1 MNVVLDWVKSN
12 VYTVIFVAVMITAP
26 LAMWIVAGNMN
37 DRVKEEVK
45 ARVAKIA
52 DLDRLQKTQVSY
64 HNPVAGDEPVSAT
77 IVVNPQL
84 LDRYRELTEKISAD
98 AQRIRD
104 EALRVNRKDRGVL
117 LDELFP
123 DPPMHLR
130 ETLPFEMY
138 RRLWAAYVKLLADI
152 GADSPPSLESM
163 REDLEAARARFMTQ
177 VLIKESREDLTEED
191 ETWLSEQLT
200 ETRLS
205 KYAEAAKQT
214 SVYATLESLNVPQE
228 SATPARAEGEGIVR
242 LFDWQWRFWIKQD
255 ILMALREA
263 NQPYDSVLDGPVK
276 RLVSMQVFDE
286 PAPAAR
292 GGPPASGGGLGVGAT
307 GPQRRGR
314 GGRSRSAPS
323 AAATPAAADPSQ
335 EVPLD
340 FSVSFTGRTS
350 NPLYDVRHVRL
361 TIVVDS
367 SRIPEVLDALVRYN
381 FITIINTQL
390 DVVDSFS
397 EVKDGY
403 YYGGTPV
410 SRLTLEL
417 ETIWLREWTAQFMPP
432 ELKQALGI
440 PAEPQTTG

>member
-26 LAMWIVAGNMN
+26 LAMSIVAGNMN

-45 ARVAKIA
+45 ARAAKIA

-64 HNPVAGDEPVSAT
+64 HNPVAGDEPVSVT
-77 IVVNPQL
+77 ILVNPQL
-84 LDRYRELTEKISAD
+84 LDRFRELAEKISAD

-104 EALRVNRKDRGVL
+104 EVLRVNRKDRGVL

-123 DPPMHLR
+123 EPPMHLR

-214 SVYATLESLNVPQE
+214 SVYATLASVNIPPEPTTVP
-228 SATPARAEGEGIVR
+228 TLLV
-242 LFDWQWRFWIKQD
+242 LFDWQWKFWIKQD
-255 ILMALREA
+255 ILLALREA
-263 NQPYDSVLDGPVK
+263 NEPYDSVLDGPVK
-276 RLVSMQVFDE
+276 RLVSMQVLGE

-292 GGPPASGGGLGVGAT
+292 SGPPPSGGGFGSSPAGS
-307 GPQRRGR
+307 GRRRGS
-314 GGRSRSAPS
+314 SRSS
-323 AAATPAAADPSQ
+323 SGRTAAATPAAADPSQ

-350 NPLYDVRHVRL
+350 NPLYDVRHVQL

-381 FITIINTQL
+381 FMTIINTQL

-410 SRLTLEL
+410 SMLTLEL

-432 ELKQALGI
+432 ELKQALDI
-440 PAEPQTTG
+440 PEEPPTTG

>member
-1 MNVVLDWVKSN
+1 MNVVLDWAKSN

-45 ARVAKIA
+45 ARAAKIA

-64 HNPVAGDEPVSAT
+64 HNPVAGDEPVSAP
-77 IVVNPQL
+77 ILVNPQL
-84 LDRYRELTEKISAD
+84 LDSYRELTERISAD

-123 DPPMHLR
+123 EPPVHLR

-138 RRLWAAYVKLLADI
+138 RRLWAAYVQLLADI

-163 REDLEAARARFMTQ
+163 RGDLEAARARFMTQ

-214 SVYATLESLNVPQE
+214 SIYATLASVNIPPEPTTVP
-228 SATPARAEGEGIVR
+228 TLPV
-242 LFDWQWRFWIKQD
+242 LFDWQWKFWIKQD
-255 ILMALREA
+255 ILLALHAA
-263 NQPYDSVLDGPVK
+263 NEPFDSVLDGPVK
-276 RLVSMQVFDE
+276 RLVSVQVLGE

-292 GGPPASGGGLGVGAT
+292 SGPPASGGGF
-307 GPQRRGR
+307 GPSSAGSGRRRGS
-314 GGRSRSAPS
+314 SRSSSGRTAV
-323 AAATPAAADPSQ
+323 ATPAAADPSQ

-350 NPLYDVRHVRL
+350 NPLYDVRHVQL

-410 SRLTLEL
+410 SMLTLEL

-440 PAEPQTTG
+440 PAEPRTTG

>member
-45 ARVAKIA
+45 ARAAKIA

-64 HNPVAGDEPVSAT
+64 HNPVAGDEPVSAP
-77 IVVNPQL
+77 ILVNPQL
-84 LDRYRELTEKISAD
+84 LDRFRELTERISAD

-104 EALRVNRKDRGVL
+104 EVLRINRKDRGVL

-138 RRLWAAYVKLLADI
+138 RRLRAAYVQLLADI

-200 ETRLS
+200 ATRLS

-214 SVYATLESLNVPQE
+214 SVYATLASVNIPQE
-228 SATPARAEGEGIVR
+228 PTTVPTLPA

-263 NQPYDSVLDGPVK
+263 NEPYDSVLDGPVK
-276 RLVSMQVFDE
+276 RLVSMQVIDE

-292 GGPPASGGGLGVGAT
+292 SGPPASGGGF
-307 GPQRRGR
+307 GPSSAGPGRRRGS
-314 GGRSRSAPS
+314 SRSSSGRTAV
-323 AAATPAAADPSQ
+323 ATPAAADPSQ

-350 NPLYDVRHVRL
+350 NPLYDVRHVQL
-361 TIVVDS
+361 SIVVDS

-410 SRLTLEL
+410 SKLTLEL

-432 ELKQALGI
+432 ELKQALDI